1 MGRSSLFS
9 RMLRML
15 ERPQLFETFHSGASK
30 DEDVQL
36 VERWRVWEL
45 RGFEIETK
53 SAFSDCDTHCHDL
66 RL

>member
-15 ERPQLFETFHSGASK
+15 ERPQLFETSHSGASK

-45 RGFEIETK
+45 RGFEIET
-53 SAFSDCDTHCHDL
+53 HCHDL